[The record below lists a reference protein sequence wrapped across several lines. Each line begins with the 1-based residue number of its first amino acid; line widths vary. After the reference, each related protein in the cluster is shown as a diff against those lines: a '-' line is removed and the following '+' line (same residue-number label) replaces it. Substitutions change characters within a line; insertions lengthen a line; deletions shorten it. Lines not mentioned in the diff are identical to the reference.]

1 MFLGWVV
8 RKLVNAIAGLKFNQS
23 INFSSVYK
31 MFFTAQSNSFINL
44 NTVIKKYKFVRFT
57 GQTNLYSYI
66 SLEDTSNSIYNQSI
80 GDNSIQGIFVGDVC
94 CLSHAFSQNL
104 QNEQHF
110 AGFYEFS
117 VLLQV
122 WLNKVIPHV
131 YTCKSIQKSINLIK
145 NKK

>member
-1 MFLGWVV
+1 MLLGWVV
-8 RKLVNAIAGLKFNQS
+8 RKLVNAITGLKFNHS
-23 INFSSVYK
+23 INFTSVYK
-31 MFFTAQSNSFINL
+31 MFFTAQSNSSINL
-44 NTVIKKYKFVRFT
+44 NTVIKKIQLLYVRFT

-80 GDNSIQGIFVGDVC
+80 GDNGIQGIFVGDVC

-104 QNEQHF
+104 QNEKDF

-122 WLNKVIPHV
+122 WLNYVIPFR
-131 YTCKSIQKSINLIK
+131 SE
-145 NKK
+145 